1 MPAVQ
6 VEMSMMEKEAAQNEK
21 SGVVPE
27 VKVLSSQKILDP
39 YAPIIAGLH
48 KNRCEKCGSTGNLYV
63 HLRDGDIRNRRL
75 ENLTLLCHKCKVE
88 EDKKIF
94 RAIMYDLV
102 GTIYQEAEKVAV
114 AVPGSIRQK
123 ERI

>member
-1 MPAVQ
+1 MGKEGVQ
-6 VEMSMMEKEAAQNEK
+6 EEMSRSA
-21 SGVVPE
+21 PE

-48 KNRCEKCGSTGNLYV
+48 KNRCEKCGSTGSLYV

-102 GTIYQEAEKVAV
+102 GTIYQGVEKGIIVVSPEAQRKEKA
-114 AVPGSIRQK
+114 
-123 ERI
+123 